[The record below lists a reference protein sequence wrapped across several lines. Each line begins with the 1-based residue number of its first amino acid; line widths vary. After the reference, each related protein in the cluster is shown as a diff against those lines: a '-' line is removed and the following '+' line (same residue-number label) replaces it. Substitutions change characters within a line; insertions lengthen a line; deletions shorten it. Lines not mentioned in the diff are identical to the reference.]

1 MSEKGRNSI
10 DEKDLIAAIKK
21 TLIEISHNNPSWRL
35 VRGRESLSSEEVIGK
50 LDNDKKFRKFVVTHY
65 MELAVLIENQGRE
78 KLFGEE
84 K

>member
-1 MSEKGRNSI
+1 MSEK
-10 DEKDLIAAIKK
+10 ELIAAIKK
-21 TLIEISHNNPSWRL
+21 TLIEVSHNNPSWRL
-35 VRGRESLSSEEVIGK
+35 LRGRDSLSAEDVIRK

-65 MELAVLIENQGRE
+65 VELAVLIENRGRE

>member
-1 MSEKGRNSI
+1 MSEKEIIS
-10 DEKDLIAAIKK
+10 EKDLVVAIKK

-35 VRGRESLSSEEVIGK
+35 LRGRESLSAEQVIGK
-50 LDNDKKFRKFVVTHY
+50 LDKDKKFRKFVVTHY
-65 MELAVLIENQGRE
+65 IELAIAIENRGRE

>member
-1 MSEKGRNSI
+1 MSEK
-10 DEKDLIAAIKK
+10 ELIAAIKK
-21 TLIEISHNNPSWRL
+21 TLIEVSHNNPSWRL
-35 VRGRESLSSEEVIGK
+35 VRGKESLSPEDVIRK

-65 MELAVLIENQGRE
+65 VELAVLIENRGRE

>member
-1 MSEKGRNSI
+1 MSEK
-10 DEKDLIAAIKK
+10 ELIAAIKK
-21 TLIEISHNNPSWRL
+21 TLIEVSHNNPSWRL
-35 VRGRESLSSEEVIGK
+35 VRGKESLSAEDVIRK

-65 MELAVLIENQGRE
+65 VELAVLIENRGRE